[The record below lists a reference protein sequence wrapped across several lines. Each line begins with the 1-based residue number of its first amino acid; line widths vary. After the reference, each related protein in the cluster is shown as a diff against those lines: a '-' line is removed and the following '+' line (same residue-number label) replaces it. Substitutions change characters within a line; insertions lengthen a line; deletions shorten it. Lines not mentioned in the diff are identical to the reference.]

1 MKAARLAALAAC
13 TFLVGCEKESA
24 KALRQ
29 AQIVEGGIDED
40 AKCEA
45 KQKVAAAFL
54 KEEDR
59 DSYSLYKS
67 AADGFCLGLELRRRN
82 GLPDVDLSDNMTAI
96 PS

>member
-1 MKAARLAALAAC
+1 MKRVMVACAALL
-13 TFLVGCEKESA
+13 LVGCEKESA

-29 AQIVEGGIDED
+29 AEIVEGGADED

-59 DSYSLYKS
+59 DSYNLYKT
-67 AADGFCLGLELRRRN
+67 AADSFCMELRLRRAS
-82 GLPDVDLSDNMTAI
+82 GRAAPALDDNMTAA
-96 PS
+96 PY